1 MRDGV
6 FAIIREWVAA
16 GRLPGAY
23 RMRPYGVGGG
33 VLDAPRA
40 EQSPAPTVR
49 YSLYIVKQLLCPNR
63 QAVLFIQMETVKKL
77 RVIVGDGAAAPLVIQ

>member
-6 FAIIREWVAA
+6 FAIIREWVAV

-49 YSLYIVKQLLCPNR
+49 YSLYIVKQFFRPKR
-63 QAVLFIQMETVKKL
+63 QAVFFIKVETVKKL
-77 RVIVGDGAAAPLVIQ
+77 RVIVRDAAAAPLIV